1 VGSRWWDVG
10 WNEGVGGSVYTEWE
24 SEEEPWVLLRYKALH
39 PVAPAMN
46 IGFRLLIA
54 RIERGATS

>member
-1 VGSRWWDVG
+1 M
-10 WNEGVGGSVYTEWE
+10 GGSVYTEWE